1 MRTWR
6 WVSVLAMLVLVLAA
20 CGQQAAS
27 PSESATEPASPD
39 ESEPV
44 ASANPDYEGM
54 VYPEAGP
61 AECGAPADDTH
72 DAYTGNIS
80 EIRAV
85 DELTVEFTLCAPAVA
100 FLEQVAFASFAINDT
115 AWLEEHVPDGSI
127 VEQMNGTGPY
137 AFSEWVRGDH
147 ITYEANPD
155 YWGDAPAA
163 QTAIIRWSAES
174 AQRLLELGSGTVDGV
189 DNVGTAD
196 FETAQGDPNLQV
208 IERQGINTFY
218 IGFNNTFD
226 PWSDVRVRQAVAMG
240 IDRQRIVDNFLPP
253 GSETASHFT
262 PCDIDFG
269 CEGDEWYEFDP
280 EAARALLAE
289 AGFPDGFE
297 TTLSYRN
304 VVRGYLP
311 EPPIVAQELQSQ
323 LAENLGITV
332 TLDEQE
338 SGTFSGNVS
347 AGLVEGL
354 YLYGWGAD
362 YPDATNFLDFHFG
375 TGAGPKFG
383 DIYDEIAGPITT
395 GGTSLDDEER
405 RAAYEEA
412 NNAIK
417 ENVPVAI
424 MTHAG
429 SATAW
434 LADVEGAHS
443 SPLGNEQLAALTP
456 GDRDQLVWM
465 QNAEPIGLYCA
476 DETDGESLRA
486 CEQTMES
493 LYAYETG
500 GVLAIPALAEE
511 CTPSDDATVWTCAL
525 RSGVTFHDG
534 ATFDANDVV
543 LSYAVQWDAE
553 HPLHVGNTS
562 AFDYFPGL
570 WGGFLNTP
578 LPEE

>member
-1 MRTWR
+1 
-6 WVSVLAMLVLVLAA
+6 V
-20 CGQQAAS
+20 
-27 PSESATEPASPD
+27 
-39 ESEPV
+39 
-44 ASANPDYEGM
+44 
-54 VYPEAGP
+54 
-61 AECGAPADDTH
+61 
-72 DAYTGNIS
+72 
-80 EIRAV
+80 
-85 DELTVEFTLCAPAVA
+85 
-100 FLEQVAFASFAINDT
+100 
-115 AWLEEHVPDGSI
+115 
-127 VEQMNGTGPY
+127 
-137 AFSEWVRGDH
+137 
-147 ITYEANPD
+147 
-155 YWGDAPAA
+155 
-163 QTAIIRWSAES
+163 
-174 AQRLLELGSGTVDGV
+174 
-189 DNVGTAD
+189 
-196 FETAQGDPNLQV
+196 
-208 IERQGINTFY
+208 NTFY
-218 IGFNNTFD
+218 VGFNNTLE
-226 PWSDVRVRQAVAMG
+226 PWSDVRVRQAIAMG
-240 IDRQRIVDNFLPP
+240 IDRQRLVDNFLPP
-253 GSETASHFT
+253 GSEVASHFT

-280 EAARALLAE
+280 EGARALLAE

-311 EPPIVAQELQSQ
+311 EPPIVAQDLQSQ
-323 LAENLGITV
+323 LEENLGITV
-332 TLDEQE
+332 SLDEQE

-354 YLYGWGAD
+354 YLFGWGAD

-375 TGAGPKFG
+375 TGAGLKFG
-383 DIYDEIAGPITT
+383 DIFDDVADPLTT
-395 GGTSLDDEER
+395 GATTLDEEER

-417 ENVPVAI
+417 ENVPAAI
-424 MTHAG
+424 MTHGG

-456 GDRDQLVWM
+456 GDRDQVVWM

-486 CEQTMES
+486 CEQAMES

-500 GVLAIPALAEE
+500 GYEAIPALAEE
-511 CTPSDDATVWTCAL
+511 CTPNEDATVWTCAL

-553 HPLHVGNTS
+553 HPLHVGNTG

-570 WGGFLNTP
+570 WGGFLNPP
-578 LPEE
+578 LPAE